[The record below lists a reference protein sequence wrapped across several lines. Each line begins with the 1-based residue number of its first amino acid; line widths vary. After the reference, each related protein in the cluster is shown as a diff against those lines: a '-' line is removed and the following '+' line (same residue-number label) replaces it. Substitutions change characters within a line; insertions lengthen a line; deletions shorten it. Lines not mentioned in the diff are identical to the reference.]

1 MELLKGS
8 HFIYYVVICMNL
20 KKSKDTVWFLYYNL
34 CCEKLHSFYNSYTI
48 CLFYLYL
55 KTIYMK
61 QSVYVNYWSFMRW
74 LHSHFSLKTS
84 CLLPKLHMSSG
95 FCHAESSPLTKLPL
109 KTSSH
114 SRGHGSTAR
123 TPAASTPST
132 QDWSRHAIG
141 SVY

>member
-74 LHSHFSLKTS
+74 LHSHFSCISVWKHHAS
-84 CLLPKLHMSSG
+84 CPSYTWAVDSVMLRAALWQNFHWRQALIHEDMEVQLEHQQHLLQVLRID
-95 FCHAESSPLTKLPL
+95 LV
-109 KTSSH
+109 
-114 SRGHGSTAR
+114 
-123 TPAASTPST
+123 T
-132 QDWSRHAIG
+132 Q
-141 SVY
+141 